1 MKAIDFGKTI
11 TTIEI
16 KVVESILYPIRSFSS
31 IEMILRKKLQ
41 FWHDNGEY

>member
-1 MKAIDFGKTI
+1 MRAIDFGKTI

-16 KVVESILYPIRSFSS
+16 KAVESILHPIRSFSS